1 MMMRAIFICIALMT
15 AQPLRAE
22 VNIIQVTSPMGIKA
36 WLLEDHTIP
45 FTALNIRFLGG
56 TSLDS
61 AGKRGATNLMTALLE
76 EGAGPLNAQG
86 FAAARDDLAAR
97 FSFSADADGISIS
110 AQFLTENKD
119 RALALLADA
128 LQHPRFDQD
137 ALDRVRAQVL
147 SIIASDAKDPA
158 KIVTKLSAF
167 AIYGNHPYGI
177 DDTGTADSVLNLTR
191 DDMVAAH
198 SAALAQDRMII
209 AAAGDITAADLGA
222 ALDAL
227 LGGLPKMGAPM
238 PPRANPSYS
247 GTILVQEFP
256 SPQSVVQFLQIGIGI
271 NDPDFLA
278 ASLVNE
284 ILGGR
289 RFSARLMTELR
300 DKRGLTY
307 GVRTGLASMQYAN
320 SFGGSFEASNDK
332 VAEAVTVL
340 REEWAKIATGDISQ
354 AEFDAAQTY
363 MIGAYPLRFDGN
375 GAIASI
381 LVGMQINGFDIDY
394 PKTRNEKV
402 RALTLTDA
410 QRVARRLFQ
419 PDALKIT
426 VVGQPTGLP

>member
-1 MMMRAIFICIALMT
+1 MMMRAIYFCIALLA

-36 WLLEDHTIP
+36 WLLEDHSIP

-76 EGAGPLNAQG
+76 EGAGPLNAQD

-128 LQHPRFDQD
+128 LQRPRFDQD

-147 SIIASDAKDPA
+147 SIIASDAKDPG
-158 KIVTKLSAF
+158 KIAAKLSAA
-167 AIYGNHPYGI
+167 AIYGDHPYGS

-191 DDMVAAH
+191 ADMVAAH

-209 AAAGDITAADLGA
+209 AAAGDMTEADLGA

-247 GTILVQEFP
+247 GTLMVQEFP
-256 SPQSVVQFLQIGIGI
+256 SPQSVVQFSQIGIGI

-289 RFSARLMTELR
+289 RFNARLMTELR

-307 GVRTGLASMQYAN
+307 GVGTGLASMQYAN

-332 VAEAVTVL
+332 VAEAVAVL
-340 REEWAKIATGDISQ
+340 REEWAKIARGDISQ
-354 AEFDAAQTY
+354 AEFDAAQTF

-375 GAIASI
+375 GAIAVI

-394 PKTRNEKV
+394 PKRRNEKV
-402 RALTLTDA
+402 RALTLADA